1 MSYEHFVNEP
11 LGVVVVKMDRQ
22 DFYEEVYNASIAK
35 LVRKYTNSKIGG
47 DLAWV
52 DSIEN
57 YVCSVYRKWARK
69 NITQKSYTTRA
80 KCNYE
85 DGDAFDPQIGYYIA
99 ADRMDLKI
107 SNYAYRFLVD
117 FSNGLDDFVQDCYY
131 HARDILNYMD
141 KTEANIMSLVD

>member
-35 LVRKYTNSKIGG
+35 LVRKYNNSKIGG
-47 DLAWV
+47 DELWV

-57 YVCSVYRKWARK
+57 YVSSVYRKWARK

-85 DGDAFDPQIGYYIA
+85 DGDVFDPQIGYYIA

-117 FSNGLDDFVQDCYY
+117 FSNGFDDFVQDCYY
-131 HARDILNYMD
+131 HARDLLNYMD

>member
-11 LGVVVVKMDRQ
+11 LGVVVVKMDK
-22 DFYEEVYNASIAK
+22 DEFYREVFNASVAK
-35 LVRKYTNSKIGG
+35 LVRKYNNSKIST
-47 DLAWV
+47 A
-52 DSIEN
+52 DSWTDDFES
-57 YVCSVYRKWARK
+57 YVWAVYRKWARK